1 MNSRLAD
8 LAQAALR
15 MGQLAV
21 VRREPALVWRD
32 GRVGGWVH
40 RYRHGVLVSPR
51 PRGRPWK
58 VAQQNTRDIFYY
70 GYQPAPGDVVVELG
84 AEYGTETVTLSR
96 AVGPAGRVI
105 AVEAHPWTCE
115 LLRAT
120 VAANALTNVTVV
132 NAAVVGT
139 AGPVRLS
146 DGGRSTLSNSV
157 LLPGPGV
164 EVPGCTL
171 DGLVES
177 MRLTRI
183 DLLKV
188 NIEGAELA
196 ALAGM
201 ESAIGLVRHAVISCH
216 DFVAD
221 RGMGEEFRTSSGVD
235 AALARWGFTVT
246 TRPDDPR
253 PWVPHYRY
261 ASRVGGIQ

>member
-1 MNSRLAD
+1 
-8 LAQAALR
+8 

-32 GRVGGWVH
+32 GRVSGWVH

-51 PRGRPWK
+51 PRGWPWQ
-58 VAQQNTRDIFYY
+58 VAARNTSDIFFY
-70 GYQPAPGDVVVELG
+70 GYQPSPGDVIVELG

-96 AVGPAGRVI
+96 AVGPTGRVI

-120 VAANALTNVTVV
+120 VAANGLTNVTVV
-132 NAAVVGT
+132 NAAVVGRS
-139 AGPVRLS
+139 GLVRLS
-146 DGGRSTLSNSV
+146 DGGRFTLSNSV
-157 LLPGPGV
+157 LRPDRPGL
-164 EVPGCTL
+164 EVPGRTL
-171 DGLVES
+171 DSLVES
-177 MRLTRI
+177 LRLSRI

-188 NIEGAELA
+188 NIEGAELD

-201 ESAIGLVRHAVISCH
+201 ESSIGLVRHAVISCH

-221 RGMGEEFRTSSGVD
+221 RGEGEGYRTSAGVD
-235 AALARWGFTVT
+235 AALARWGLTVT

-253 PWVPHYRY
+253 PWVRHYRY
-261 ASRVGGIQ
+261 ARRAAAWPPNF